1 MFTRNDKR
9 EVYFTLVSFAK
20 RSKDIQIQHHNY
32 DGVAIRI
39 KPNRYNSN
47 IIAEMIDALA
57 LFDWWEVED
66 LQESEFYKYDEI
78 WYHSLLTTREPR
90 DDEIEKYER
99 VPFYDVVLNFE
110 FEEED

>member
-1 MFTRNDKR
+1 MFTRNDRR

-20 RSKDIQIQHHNY
+20 RSKDIQIQQHNY
-32 DGVAIRI
+32 DSVVVRV
-39 KPNRYNSN
+39 KPSSYNSK

-66 LQESEFYKYDEI
+66 LQAGEFYKYDEI